1 VHYAFTERDNNKSN
15 IMKNIT
21 KADIESIATTENA
34 IEYRSIKDPLV
45 RKGFA
50 QSMISGLITD
60 LSHLDLVVELLE
72 DALDAA
78 YAAHI
83 HETEM
88 KPLIEAHE
96 AKEATQALATN

>member
-1 VHYAFTERDNNKSN
+1 
-15 IMKNIT
+15 MKNIT
-21 KADIESIATTENA
+21 KADIESIATTETA
-34 IEYRSIKDPLV
+34 IEYRSIKDPLM

-50 QSMISGLITD
+50 QSMIGGLITE
-60 LSHLDLVVELLE
+60 LNNLDLLVELLE

-88 KPLIEAHE
+88 KPLIEAQQL
-96 AKEATQALATN
+96 KQ